1 MVVDDVFKI
10 FQSKFQKKDLQMSQN
25 RKDHISYAIL
35 KKGVS

>member
-1 MVVDDVFKI
+1 MVVEDVFKI
-10 FQSKFQKKDLQMSQN
+10 FQFKFQKKGLQVLQN